1 MKDSYGTYDGSRPE
15 PPYQTTEDDRCDR
28 IEYLEERL
36 SAVCRR
42 PADGAQWQDQ
52 TYPAGDEAQA
62 ALIAASTAGDAE
74 GG

>member
-42 PADGAQWQDQ
+42 LEINQPVG
-52 TYPAGDEAQA
+52 EVQA
-62 ALIAASTAGDAE
+62 APGSGPATGGDTPN
-74 GG
+74 GLH